1 MPSVH
6 RMMVIS
12 LTISKVTVVQ
22 WSVQVSSPKIQS
34 ANANR
39 EELARD
45 VSNSNNLCDHVDQVE
60 NVLTKITQSLTRVIA
75 KFESLVNGI
84 PYSNDA
90 KSQQNGTDLP
100 HVFVSSSQS
109 EDHVKKKLSGK
120 DSPQN
125 VDKRVDDP
133 V

>member
-1 MPSVH
+1 
-6 RMMVIS
+6 MVRS
-12 LTISKVTVVQ
+12 NFQSENTAH
-22 WSVQVSSPKIQS
+22 VSRK
-34 ANANR
+34 
-39 EELARD
+39 ELARG
-45 VSNSNNLCDHVDQVE
+45 VSNSNNLCDHVDQEE
-60 NVLTKITQSLTRVIA
+60 NALTKIIQSLTRVIA
-75 KFESLVNGI
+75 KFESFVDGI
-84 PYSNDA
+84 SCNNDA

-125 VDKRVDDP
+125 VDKCVDDP